1 MTYDFESLVD
11 RRGVGS
17 VKWDQMIAWKADVS
31 HDAVPLSIAD
41 MEFKNPPEVIEG
53 LKAYL
58 DDSILGYTAPYAS
71 FQKAVIDW
79 QQKRHQWTIEA
90 DWIVHTQGIVAAF
103 YAAIRA
109 FSKAGDGVIV
119 FRPVYHPFLEA
130 ILDNDRKEVNVPL
143 IETDGYYTIDFEG
156 FEKAAAHSDNKIL
169 LFCSP
174 HNPVGRVWTKEELE
188 KLADIVIKHD
198 LFLISDEIWYDFVA
212 NGHHHHVTATIHPQ
226 LTSRMI
232 SCTAPSKS
240 FNLAG
245 AGLSNIIIEDPDV
258 RSRFKKEVALVR
270 GDLINAFGYKACELA
285 YTQSERWLDELLKVI
300 RTNHQLVHDFFKQE
314 FPLIKAP
321 LPEGTYLQWLDFRA
335 LGLSNEE
342 LEHFLHEEAE
352 FFTDEGYIF
361 GSEGDG
367 FERINVALPTKQ
379 LDIQLKKLKAALVRR
394 GF

>member
-212 NGHHHHVTATIHPQ
+212 NGHQHHVTATIHPQ

-285 YTQSERWLDELLKVI
+285 YTQSEKWLDELLKVI

-342 LEHFLHEEAE
+342 LEQFLHEEAE